1 MNNNLKVLLLNLQKV
16 NFSNSDTGKV
26 TTMTKITYGVD
37 LTKTENFSGYSI
49 LESYAKE
56 EAFNGLEKVLRRE
69 CVATVEYKPTQNGVK
84 YVITKIND
92 TPVK

>member
-1 MNNNLKVLLLNLQKV
+1 MNNNFKVLLLNLQKV
-16 NFSNSDTGKV
+16 NFSNEKTGEV
-26 TTMTKITYGVD
+26 TTMCKITYGLD
-37 LTKTENFSGYSI
+37 ITKTDNFVGCSI

-56 EAFNGLEKVLRRE
+56 SAFNGLEKVLKKE
-69 CVATVEYKPTQNGVK
+69 CVASVEFRPTQNGVK

>member
-1 MNNNLKVLLLNLQKV
+1 MNNSKVLLLNLQKV
-16 NFSNSDTGKV
+16 NFKNENTGEV
-26 TTMTKITYGVD
+26 TTMCKITYASE
-37 LTKTENFSGYSI
+37 LTKYDGFVGYSI

-56 EAFNGLEKVLRRE
+56 SAFNGLEKVLGKE
-69 CVATVEYKPTQNGVK
+69 CVATIEKRPTKNGVK

>member
-1 MNNNLKVLLLNLQKV
+1 MNNNVKVILLNLQKV
-16 NFSNSDTGKV
+16 NFSNKETGQV
-26 TTMTKITYGVD
+26 TTMCKITYGLD
-37 LTKTENFSGYSI
+37 LTKTDNFVGYSV

-56 EAFNGLEKVLRRE
+56 SAFAGLEKVLKRE
-69 CVATVEYKPTQNGVK
+69 CMAVMEYKPTQNGVK